1 MKQPYVEKHIH
12 KPFIDSDKMMFL
24 ADVYQHMDMKDTE
37 KKQIIIT
44 VMLVQCA
51 LDTHELVLVNNDSM
65 LSETEKQLAVLAG
78 DYYSGLYYALLAEH
92 GQIRMIQILA
102 NAIKQINEYKMNIYY
117 EEANDINELIYFLMK
132 KESLLIVSV
141 VEEVCLLNRLK
152 RELVAAENNDPY
164 YITDSLYKKVHY
176 ATNTQP
182 LHRMESEINQQL
194 IELDQL
200 LSLLPSSF
208 NAIRDTI
215 REKFSL
221 SYHTTIA
228 EDGYRMVEQSKEE
241 RVHHVFEKIYD
252 KYDAMNSVISFKRH
266 VAWRKDVMKRMNVS
280 TGASA
285 LDVCTGTGD
294 WAISLAEAT
303 GPEGNV
309 VGLDFSENMLKVAQE
324 KKELDKLSHLEFV
337 HGNAMELSFED
348 DSFDFVT
355 IGFGLRNVPDYLQ
368 VLKEMHRVVKP

>member
-51 LDTHELVLVNNDSM
+51 LDTHELVPVNNDSM

-78 DYYSGLYYALLAEH
+78 DYYSGLYYALLAEL

-141 VEEVCLLNRLK
+141 AEEFQLEDSFIQVVEKVCLLNRLK

-164 YITDSLYKKVHY
+164 YITDSLYKMVHY
-176 ATNTQP
+176 ATNTQT

-228 EDGYRMVEQSKEE
+228 EDG
-241 RVHHVFEKIYD
+241 
-252 KYDAMNSVISFKRH
+252 
-266 VAWRKDVMKRMNVS
+266 
-280 TGASA
+280 
-285 LDVCTGTGD
+285 
-294 WAISLAEAT
+294 
-303 GPEGNV
+303 
-309 VGLDFSENMLKVAQE
+309 
-324 KKELDKLSHLEFV
+324 
-337 HGNAMELSFED
+337 
-348 DSFDFVT
+348 
-355 IGFGLRNVPDYLQ
+355 
-368 VLKEMHRVVKP
+368 

>member
-1 MKQPYVEKHIH
+1 
-12 KPFIDSDKMMFL
+12 
-24 ADVYQHMDMKDTE
+24 
-37 KKQIIIT
+37 
-44 VMLVQCA
+44 
-51 LDTHELVLVNNDSM
+51 
-65 LSETEKQLAVLAG
+65 
-78 DYYSGLYYALLAEH
+78 YALLAEH

-141 VEEVCLLNRLK
+141 AEEFQLEDSFIQVVEKVCLLNRLK

-164 YITDSLYKKVHY
+164 YITDSLYKMVHY

-221 SYHTTIA
+221 SYHKTIA
-228 EDGYRMVEQSKEE
+228 EDGERMVEQSKEE

-280 TGASA
+280 TGASE
-285 LDVCTGTGD
+285 LDVCTGKGD

-368 VLKEMHRVVKP
+368 VLKEMHRVVKPGGKVVCLETSQPTLIG